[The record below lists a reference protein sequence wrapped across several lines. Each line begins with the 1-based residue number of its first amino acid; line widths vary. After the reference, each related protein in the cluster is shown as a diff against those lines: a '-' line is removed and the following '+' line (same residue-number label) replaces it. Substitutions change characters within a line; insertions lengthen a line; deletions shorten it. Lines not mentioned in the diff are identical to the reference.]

1 MISSHD
7 TQLSA
12 EEREAL
18 AADLEDAGW
27 FCPATD
33 IRERVTPETVLSRLE
48 GISIHDGEFTADA
61 AGIIDAHITNA
72 GAPAVGAPLP

>member
-1 MISSHD
+1 MNLTYD

-12 EEREAL
+12 RQREAL
-18 AADLEDAGW
+18 AADLEGVGW

-33 IRERVTPETVLSRLE
+33 IREGVTPETVLSRLE
-48 GISIHDGEFTADA
+48 GISVHDGEFTADA

-72 GAPAVGAPLP
+72 GTPSVGAPLP